1 MDVTDLLAVPEDLL
15 SDAGIPKVTA
25 WIETHVGGKVLGM
38 QRQSRWRPIYF
49 VDLEMDGQVRRL
61 CVRGDRTDV
70 PCVFPLEH
78 EMLVQRLMHEHGI
91 QVPRVYGWIDKP
103 RCYVMD
109 WVDGEPGFGG
119 ASEDQRRAVMTQ
131 YMKLLSDLHKV
142 PVQPFKD
149 AGVVHAADPS
159 QSHLVGAERFEKV
172 IYRGTKKRPDPFLE
186 WVLAWWRRHP
196 LKPHDREAVVTWD
209 SGQFHQKDGKLV
221 AMIDVELGHVGDP
234 MMDLAA
240 FRMRDTVLHYG
251 PIKELYKIYE
261 DFAGQPVD
269 LDAIKWHHLFFT
281 LSNALSFH
289 TALAEPSAES
299 DYMTNLQ
306 WVNET
311 NLFAL
316 EAIAEY
322 LDLDLPKISM
332 PEPELTQ
339 VAQPFAHLVRSLT
352 RIEAGNG
359 FAQHQ
364 VRILFRLARH
374 LERWDQVGRAI
385 EQATFDDVEA
395 LLGKRPATWQ
405 ESEAMLEDFVL
416 RDNGVH
422 DLELI
427 ALFNRKLQRAQ
438 SLNGPVGSA
447 MARHNP
453 IQRFDGKPWH

>member
-1 MDVTDLLAVPEDLL
+1 MASLAVPENLL
-15 SDAGIPKVTA
+15 SDAGIPNVTA
-25 WIETHVGGKVLGM
+25 WIEANVGGKVLSM
-38 QRQSRWRPIYF
+38 ERQSRWRPIYF
-49 VDLEMDGQVRRL
+49 ADVEKDGRALRL

-78 EMLVQRLMHEHGI
+78 EMLVQKLMHEHGI
-91 QVPRVYGWIDKP
+91 NVPRVYGWIDDP

-109 WVDGEPGFGG
+109 WVDGIPGFDG
-119 ASEDQRRAVMTQ
+119 ATEDQRRAVMTE
-131 YMKLLSDLHKV
+131 YMKLLADLHRV

-149 AGVVHAADPS
+149 AGVVHAADSS
-159 QSHLVGAERFEKV
+159 QSHVVGAERFEQV

-186 WVLAWWRRHP
+186 WVLAWWRRNP
-196 LKPHDREAVVTWD
+196 LKAHDREAVVTWD
-209 SGQFHQKDGKLV
+209 SGQFHQKDGRLV

-251 PIKELYKIYE
+251 DISELYAIYE
-261 DFAGQPVD
+261 EFAGTPID

-289 TALAEPSAES
+289 TALADPTPES

-311 NLFAL
+311 NRFAL

-322 LDLDLPKISM
+322 LDVDLPQVEM
-332 PEPELTQ
+332 PEPVATQ
-339 VAQPFAHLVRSLT
+339 VAAPFEHMVGSLT
-352 RIEAGNG
+352 RIDAGNS

-364 VRILFRLARH
+364 IRILFRLARH
-374 LERWDQVGRAI
+374 LQRWDQVGRAM
-385 EQATFDDVEA
+385 EEATFDDVEA
-395 LLGKRPATWQ
+395 LLGRRPASWQ
-405 ESEAMLEDFVL
+405 ESEQMLEDFVL
-416 RDNGVH
+416 RDEGRH
-422 DLELI
+422 DRELI
-427 ALFNRKLQRAQ
+427 DLFNRKLQRAQ

-447 MARHNP
+447 MARHHP
-453 IQRFDGKPWH
+453 IQRFDGRAWGEHR

>member
-1 MDVTDLLAVPEDLL
+1 MLMADDLAVAERLL
-15 SDAGIPKVTA
+15 SDAGLPNVKA
-25 WIETHVGGKVLGM
+25 WIESTLGGVVLTM
-38 QRQSRWRPIYF
+38 ERQSRWRPIYF
-49 VDLEMDGQVRRL
+49 VDLERDGVTHRL

-78 EMLVQRLMHEHGI
+78 EMLVQRLMHEHGVN
-91 QVPRVYGWIDKP
+91 VPRVYGWIDDP

-109 WVDGEPGFGG
+109 WVEGVADFGG
-119 ASEDQRRAVMTQ
+119 ASEAQRRAVMTD
-131 YMKLLSDLHKV
+131 YMKLLAELHKV

-149 AGVVHAADPS
+149 AGVVHAREPS
-159 QSHLVGAERFEKV
+159 QSHLVGAERYENI
-172 IYRGTKKRPDPFLE
+172 IYRGTKKRPDPFIE
-186 WVLAWWRRHP
+186 WVLCWWRRHP
-196 LKPHDREAVVTWD
+196 LKPHAREAVVTWD
-209 SGQFHQKDGKLV
+209 SGQFHQKDGRLV
-221 AMIDVELGHVGDP
+221 AMIDIELGHVGDP

-251 PIKELYKIYE
+251 DIGELYKIYE
-261 DFAGQPVD
+261 EHAGAPID

-281 LSNALSFH
+281 LSNALSFN
-289 TALAEPSAES
+289 TALADPTPES

-311 NLFAL
+311 NRFAL

-322 LDLDLPKISM
+322 LDVDLPEVAM
-332 PEPELTQ
+332 PEPEPTQ
-339 VAQPFAHLVRSLT
+339 VATPFEHMVRSLT
-352 RIEAGNG
+352 RVDAGDP

-374 LERWDQVGRAI
+374 LQRWDQVGRAM

-395 LLGKRPATWQ
+395 LLGRRPADWE
-405 ESEAMLEDFVL
+405 ESEQMLEDFVL
-416 RDNGVH
+416 QDDGRH
-422 DLELI
+422 DRELI

-447 MARHNP
+447 MSRHNP
-453 IQRFDGKPWH
+453 IQRFDGKTW